1 MQSAIGRMGRVVSQP
16 SQQAVT
22 RAYQRPSVINDVT
35 YVADGM
41 RRPDV
46 EEVMAQSGLT
56 PHQSLLYSF
65 FMSKPCMT
73 IVGRHGRAIGMWGVV
88 PDGST
93 AGRIW
98 MLGRCEML
106 TDVADK
112 WEFLRQSRIH
122 LADLQSK
129 YPVLF
134 NFVDARNTVHL
145 RWLRWM
151 GFTFINQHD
160 DFGPQQRTFYEF
172 VRI

>member
-1 MQSAIGRMGRVVSQP
+1 MGRVVSQP
-16 SQQAVT
+16 SQQVVT
-22 RAYQRPSVINDVT
+22 RAYQRPSVIDDVA
-35 YVADGM
+35 YVAEGM

-151 GFTFINQHD
+151 GFTFINQHN

>member
-22 RAYQRPSVINDVT
+22 RAYQRPSVIDDVT

>member
-1 MQSAIGRMGRVVSQP
+1 MGRVVSQP

-22 RAYQRPSVINDVT
+22 RAYQRPSVIDDVT

>member
-1 MQSAIGRMGRVVSQP
+1 MGRVVSQP
-16 SQQAVT
+16 GQEAVN
-22 RAYQRPSVINDVT
+22 RAYQRISVISDVS

-41 RRPDV
+41 REPDV
-46 EEVMAQSGLT
+46 EEVKAQSGLS
-56 PHQSLLYSF
+56 PHGSLLYSF
-65 FMSKPCMT
+65 FMSKPCKT
-73 IVGRHGRAIGMWGVV
+73 IVGRHGRPIGMWGVV

-98 MLGRCEML
+98 MLGRSEML

-122 LADLQSK
+122 LANLQDK

-151 GFTFINQHD
+151 GFTFINRHD
-160 DFGPQQRTFYEF
+160 NFGPEQRTFYEF